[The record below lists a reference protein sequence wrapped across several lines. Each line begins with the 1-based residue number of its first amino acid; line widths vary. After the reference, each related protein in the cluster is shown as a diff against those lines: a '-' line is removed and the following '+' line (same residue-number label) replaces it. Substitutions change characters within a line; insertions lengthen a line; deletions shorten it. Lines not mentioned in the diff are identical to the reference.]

1 MQPRPATPTVAFR
14 RWGAEASRATRC
26 HLSCPFTQT
35 PLMERRED
43 SPSSRNSHRLPGRDL
58 DVPECAHH
66 VSASTRAGLH
76 TRAPLCV
83 CIPGH
88 ACLSGSVR
96 LGQARFYQA
105 GRWAPPPRGLPG
117 LDASQPG
124 ELCSA
129 QRVGSTWKRKG
140 ETPAV
145 SFGLRAVSI
154 SQSPAQ
160 GKRKCEGLKPGL
172 AFRGG
177 PAGRVP
183 ADPCV

>member
-1 MQPRPATPTVAFR
+1 MESHRPQQAYSKPERGGSLQPRPATPTVAFR

-66 VSASTRAGLH
+66 LSASTRAGLH

-129 QRVGSTWKRKG
+129 QRVGVHL
-140 ETPAV
+140 ETQ
-145 SFGLRAVSI
+145 R
-154 SQSPAQ
+154 
-160 GKRKCEGLKPGL
+160 R
-172 AFRGG
+172 
-177 PAGRVP
+177 
-183 ADPCV
+183 DPCRELWAEGSLYLTVASTGEAEV